1 MPNTLLSC
9 PVCQIPNFSPRGL
22 KAHKCKGTKE
32 IPPSL
37 NLPDT
42 ETSCSAPAK
51 IPCPLKDRVAEIIAA
66 KSAKAAKAATPE
78 VTTDQPKD
86 PAWDGIRR
94 TIASVRSAGRAYLFG
109 QAWLGW
115 QLSCK
120 KKDHGCTHGGNR
132 RSSRQLGDLKSWPEI
147 VKEETDFSDRTADRF
162 IQLFEATKAK
172 LKRTKK
178 DAPAN
183 KSALILLQSENPL
196 ALPPEQREAVQDVIA
211 SLCDG
216 ETQASLMRELGV
228 VPTPAAPPVGPKKK
242 AEGKLTNEQL
252 AFDFFDGPA
261 SAIVKA
267 RAAKDY
273 KTLLYMLPATTDQ
286 EGKVSLVF
294 LRDETAA
301 MLDDINEA
309 LAAHAK
315 PAKSKS

>member
-1 MPNTLLSC
+1 MPNDLVTC
-9 PVCQIPNFSPRGL
+9 PVCLIPNFSPRGL
-22 KAHKCKGTKE
+22 KTHKCKGPKE
-32 IPPSL
+32 IHPGL
-37 NLPDT
+37 NLPET
-42 ETSCSAPAK
+42 ETSCSAPGK
-51 IPCPLKDRVAEIIAA
+51 NQKPGKVQIA
-66 KSAKAAKAATPE
+66 E
-78 VTTDQPKD
+78 VTADAPKD

-115 QLSCK
+115 QLSCLK
-120 KKDHGCTHGGNR
+120 KEHGTTRGGDR
-132 RSSRQLGDLKSWPEI
+132 KSISQVGRLIPWPEI
-147 VKEETDFSDRTADRF
+147 VEKESGLSSRTADRF

-172 LKRTKK
+172 LKRAKK
-178 DAPAN
+178 DAPVN
-183 KSALILLQSENPL
+183 KTALILLQSENPL
-196 ALPPEQREAVQDVIA
+196 ALPPEQREALQDVIS

-228 VPTPAAPPVGPKKK
+228 VPTPAAPPAGPKKK
-242 AEGKLTNEQL
+242 ADAKLSNEQL

-261 SAIVKA
+261 SAIVRA

-294 LRDETAA
+294 MRDEVAA
-301 MLDDINEA
+301 MLEDINEA